1 VESDELID
9 RLVGEISSLDRAAV
23 IRFAKRLAHAIEE
36 DRPLL
41 QTFQHIF
48 FMKSYPWAKV
58 SSWIEGRL
66 KKDMGLMP
74 RRVAHECCY
83 YKKLPRAMMPDLIRL
98 TRKIKARLRM
108 RWKRH
113 GVLEAVITEKRRSIR
128 SGDKDLG
135 NDRGMEAKEFT
146 LSISEEAE
154 RLSSLAPKDQ
164 IQLMRMWLGSVR
176 EKDSSLADEI
186 VFLSSDGG
194 EDKIEF
200 KDDRAGES
208 L

>member
-1 VESDELID
+1 MDLTP
-9 RLVGEISSLDRAAV
+9 R
-23 IRFAKRLAHAIEE
+23 
-36 DRPLL
+36 
-41 QTFQHIF
+41 
-48 FMKSYPWAKV
+48 KV
-58 SSWIEGRL
+58 
-66 KKDMGLMP
+66 
-74 RRVAHECCY
+74 VHQCCY